1 MLMDTNPSG
10 LGGIISQSPYIALQQ
25 QIDKLAVRADKLERG
40 MYGDKENEVEGVAEN
55 VRFIRAELESLKRE
69 VIYWRILQLAI
80 FAVFIYLVL
89 N

>member
-1 MLMDTNPSG
+1 MDTNPTG
-10 LGGIISQSPYIALQQ
+10 LGGVVSQTPYIALQQ
-25 QIDKLAVRADKLERG
+25 QIDKLAVRTDKLERG

>member
-1 MLMDTNPSG
+1 MLMDTNPTG
-10 LGGIISQSPYIALQQ
+10 LGGVISQAPYIALQQ
-25 QIDKLAVRADKLERG
+25 QIDKLAVRVDKLERG

-55 VRFIRAELESLKRE
+55 VRFIRIELESLKRE
-69 VIYWRILQLAI
+69 VIYWRVLQLAM